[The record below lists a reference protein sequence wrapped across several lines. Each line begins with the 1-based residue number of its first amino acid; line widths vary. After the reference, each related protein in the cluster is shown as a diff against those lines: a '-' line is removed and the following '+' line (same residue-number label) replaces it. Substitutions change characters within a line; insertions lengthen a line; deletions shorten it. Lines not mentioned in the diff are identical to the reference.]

1 MNFSSS
7 NFITKICCKT
17 VKDKAERYNIYNDN
31 LYISLRIRK
40 CFFSFFKNV
49 HNWFENCFS
58 PNCCP
63 KYVLAGAAFL
73 NLVKFRFQ

>member
-17 VKDKAERYNIYNDN
+17 VKHKDN
-31 LYISLRIRK
+31 LYVSLRIRK

-49 HNWFENCFS
+49 HNWFENCFL
-58 PNCCP
+58 PNCRP
-63 KYVLAGAAFL
+63 KYVLAGAAF
-73 NLVKFRFQ
+73 